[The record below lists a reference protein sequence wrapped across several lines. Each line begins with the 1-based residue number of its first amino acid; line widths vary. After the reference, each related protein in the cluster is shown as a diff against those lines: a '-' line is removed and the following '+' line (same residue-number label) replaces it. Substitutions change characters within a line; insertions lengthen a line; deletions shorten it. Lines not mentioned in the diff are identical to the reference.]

1 MLLISNIMNE
11 SKPRMKSKFNK
22 YILSFCLIL
31 ICTTVLAQKKS
42 PPTPAPL
49 QNDGQPGL
57 PIDGG
62 LSFLLISGIAYG
74 MYELRKK
81 K

>member
-1 MLLISNIMNE
+1 MLLISKIMNK

-22 YILSFCLIL
+22 YLLSFCLIL
-31 ICTTVLAQKKS
+31 ICTTVSAQKKS
-42 PPTPAPL
+42 PPAPAPK

-62 LSFLLISGIAYG
+62 LSFLLISGVAYG
-74 MYELRKK
+74 IYELRKK